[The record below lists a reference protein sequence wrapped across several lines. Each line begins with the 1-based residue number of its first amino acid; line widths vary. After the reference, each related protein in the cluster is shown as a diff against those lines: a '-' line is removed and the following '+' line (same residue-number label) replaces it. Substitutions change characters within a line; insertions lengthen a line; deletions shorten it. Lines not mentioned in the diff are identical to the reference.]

1 MPSIEDGFEIDIQP
15 DVSALRMFRSM
26 SFTPWFAL
34 GEFVDNSITSAMK
47 FREELVALNGPDY
60 RLRVK
65 IDFPPGEDL
74 LIIEDNAAG
83 ISRQEM
89 QRALRM
95 GKAPQDIS
103 VGLSRHGVGMKA
115 AAFWWGARLEILTYP
130 IGEEHGWKTTVDIS
144 EEGDM
149 ATHVHVEAISS
160 RKAGPGTLVRVSG
173 LWQKTPQKRT
183 KGAIK
188 SYLPSI
194 YRAFLGG
201 GTGDS
206 ELTCEITYEGER
218 LSYANP
224 PLLQAPFWP
233 STKGPESDKPSV
245 LWRADFDTTLSS
257 GKRVN
262 GWYGILETM
271 QRDKAGFFLH
281 YRGKGIAGVVP
292 VLTDEGG
299 KGHEAEGAKDAI
311 ARASYKPRVIFGQVG
326 GYLDQSFIGEFDVS
340 DFGKTISTD
349 FPLWSPE
356 EEEEF
361 VAQLLEH
368 MTQGPNGSFRTMASS
383 YRRRQG
389 KVSKETQDEIS
400 TAGKLEGERIQGA
413 LSNFVEHVEVTDL
426 PQVDYETPPSMPTD
440 LANDKNSSRLDPTE
454 FELADRDGHNHH
466 FDMEFISDRSADFIG
481 IYGEKGSHHHTVRVN
496 QSHPIL
502 DDISHDA
509 QMHLLISRIA
519 AGLSAAEV
527 FLTMPH
533 KQRVREKMNEYLE
546 KIGAEVENGE

>member
-1 MPSIEDGFEIDIQP
+1 
-15 DVSALRMFRSM
+15 
-26 SFTPWFAL
+26 
-34 GEFVDNSITSAMK
+34 
-47 FREELVALNGPDY
+47 
-60 RLRVK
+60 
-65 IDFPPGEDL
+65 
-74 LIIEDNAAG
+74 
-83 ISRQEM
+83 
-89 QRALRM
+89 
-95 GKAPQDIS
+95 
-103 VGLSRHGVGMKA
+103 
-115 AAFWWGARLEILTYP
+115 
-130 IGEEHGWKTTVDIS
+130 
-144 EEGDM
+144 M
-149 ATHVHVEAISS
+149 ATHVHVEAIPA
-160 RKAGPGTLVRVSG
+160 RKSGPGTIVKISG

-201 GTGDS
+201 GAGQT

-218 LSYANP
+218 LSYVNP
-224 PLLQAPFWP
+224 RLLEAPFWP
-233 STKGPESDKPSV
+233 STKGPGADEPTV
-245 LWRADFDTTLSS
+245 LWKANFDTTLSS

-292 VLTDEGG
+292 VLTDEAG

-349 FPLWSPE
+349 FPLWSPD

-361 VAQLLEH
+361 VNQLLEH
-368 MTQGPNGSFRTMASS
+368 MTNAPNGSFRTMASS

-400 TAGKLEGERIQGA
+400 VAGKLEGERIQGA
-413 LSNFVEHVEVTDL
+413 LSNFVEHLEVTDL
-426 PQVDYETPPSMPTD
+426 PHVEYETPPLVSEEM
-440 LANDKNSSRLDPTE
+440 SSNGIAGRLELTE

-466 FDMEFISDRSADFIG
+466 FDMQFISDRSAGFIG
-481 IYGEKGSHHHTVRVN
+481 IYEEKGSHHHTVRIN

-509 QMHLLISRIA
+509 QLHLLISRIA

-546 KIGAEVENGE
+546 KIGAEVEND